1 MSGGRP
7 GVLGNSRLRPED
19 SSSALDVGT
28 KLSLAASMVS
38 ALHQFRTSCYA
49 HTDSALQILNT
60 PEQLGVEQFH
70 HLVATARNIAVARPG
85 NLVRFAETLQS
96 KQSCRSHS

>member
-1 MSGGRP
+1 MIIP
-7 GVLGNSRLRPED
+7 ECLEAALGVVGNSRLRPED

-28 KLSLAASMVS
+28 KLSVAASMVS

-49 HTDSALQILNT
+49 HMDSALQILNT

-96 KQSCRSHS
+96 KQ